1 MINSNMSAINN
12 QPTNPQF
19 LSPVGFNFS
28 IRKLP
33 NVNYFAQSINLPGVQ
48 LGETIFPTPFI
59 NIPIAGDHMSFG
71 DMAITFKIDEN
82 MENYIEL
89 FNWIQYLG
97 YPESFNQSKEI
108 YDKNGLDSL
117 SGLRNVQR
125 TQRSLGAGG
134 VSDATLTVLNSAS
147 VPNMSIE
154 IEDAFPLS
162 ISDIQ
167 FDVRTPDIDY
177 IEATATFKFKLF
189 KIYRVSDTGNS
200 NTSVRIAG

>member
-1 MINSNMSAINN
+1 MSTLSN

-48 LGETIFPTPFI
+48 MGETLIPSPFV
-59 NIPIAGDHMSFG
+59 NIPIPGDHMIFG
-71 DMAITFKIDEN
+71 DMSITFKVDEN
-82 MENYIEL
+82 MDNFIEL

-97 YPESFNQSKEI
+97 FPESFNQSKQI
-108 YDKNGLDSL
+108 YDQPGTTSL
-117 SGLRNVQR
+117 TGLRNVQR
-125 TQRSLGAGG
+125 TQRSLGEGG
-134 VSDATLTVLNSAS
+134 VSDATITVLNSAS
-147 VPNMSIE
+147 NPNISIE
-154 IEDAFPLS
+154 LEDCFPVSL
-162 ISDIQ
+162 SDIQ
-167 FDVRTPDIDY
+167 FDVRNQDIDY

-189 KIYRVSDTGNS
+189 KIFKISSSGNS

>member
-1 MINSNMSAINN
+1 MSVLSN

-48 LGETIFPTPFI
+48 MGETLIPSPFV
-59 NIPIAGDHMSFG
+59 NIPIPGDHMIFG
-71 DMAITFKIDEN
+71 DMSITFKVDEN
-82 MENYIEL
+82 MDNFIEL

-97 YPESFNQSKEI
+97 FPESFNQSKQI
-108 YDKNGLDSL
+108 YDQPGTTSL
-117 SGLRNVQR
+117 TGLRNVQR
-125 TQRSLGAGG
+125 TQRSLGEGG
-134 VSDATLTVLNSAS
+134 VSDATITVLNSAS
-147 VPNMSIE
+147 NPNISIE
-154 IEDAFPLS
+154 LEDCFPVSL
-162 ISDIQ
+162 SDIQ
-167 FDVRTPDIDY
+167 FDVRNQDIDY

-189 KIYRVSDTGNS
+189 KIFKISSSGNS